1 MVSVGTVI
9 SLIAGGAIIAGG
21 IAVLSNLDRIGGA
34 FTRGVETNITNP
46 FSIFLDNLFKT
57 SPTSTQPTQQGPQQG
72 PSSVAGE
79 TIPLT
84 ESPINTTQVFIP
96 GDTTVQ
102 PSGVVTSDTPPILI
116 LTPEEKESASF
127 IQKANVSQSDLAL
140 GREGFYYFNVV
151 GSEFDT
157 QQFLSS
163 ESAIQ
168 LSMASIESLFNPG
181 GLTNI
186 KFLGKAP
193 LQEAGFKLFGE
204 SQGYL

>member
-1 MVSVGTVI
+1 MVSVGTVL
-9 SLIAGGAIIAGG
+9 SLIAGGAAIAGG
-21 IAVLSNLDRIGGA
+21 IALFSNLDRIGGA
-34 FTRGVETNITNP
+34 FTRGVEESITKP
-46 FSIFLDNLFKT
+46 FADYLDNLFKSNAT
-57 SPTSTQPTQQGPQQG
+57 DTQSGESSIAGETVPFTQPTPMT
-72 PSSVAGE
+72 PASS
-79 TIPLT
+79 
-84 ESPINTTQVFIP
+84 VFIP

-102 PSGVVTSDTPPILI
+102 PSGVVTSETPPLLI
-116 LTPEEKESASF
+116 LSPEEKESATF

-163 ESAIQ
+163 ETALQ
-168 LSMASIESLFNPG
+168 LSKASLESLFNPG

-186 KFLGKAP
+186 KFLGKSP
-193 LQEAGFKLFGE
+193 IQEAGFKLFGE